1 LSCLSVPLK
10 YCGNYDGDEPLQTE
24 STVNVFVLPGHE
36 IFLSGKLIQMYRL
49 IIMVHVGINF
59 SEFLGMKTLS
69 KLGCHIWVSL
79 QL

>member
-1 LSCLSVPLK
+1 
-10 YCGNYDGDEPLQTE
+10 
-24 STVNVFVLPGHE
+24 
-36 IFLSGKLIQMYRL
+36 
-49 IIMVHVGINF
+49 MVHVGINF